1 MKASVY
7 AMPFKSAKQRRYL
20 HMIEPELAKRWE
32 EEYGSGVKMPKS
44 TKSRKP
50 VATAKKKTTKKQG
63 YNDRLDESLG
73 KKNGKESTKKQSKK
87 DRRDESKGAEKAAG
101 KPAYSGNKSSN
112 QGPKKKAP
120 AKKKKKK

>member
-1 MKASVY
+1 MV
-7 AMPFKSAKQRRYL
+7 
-20 HMIEPELAKRWE
+20 EPELAKRWE
-32 EEYGSGVKMPKS
+32 EEYGSGAKMPKS

-73 KKNGKESTKKQSKK
+73 ERDGKESTKSQSEK

-112 QGPKKKAP
+112 QGKKKTTAKKKKPTGNLTALLKKKAAA
-120 AKKKKKK
+120 AKKKKK